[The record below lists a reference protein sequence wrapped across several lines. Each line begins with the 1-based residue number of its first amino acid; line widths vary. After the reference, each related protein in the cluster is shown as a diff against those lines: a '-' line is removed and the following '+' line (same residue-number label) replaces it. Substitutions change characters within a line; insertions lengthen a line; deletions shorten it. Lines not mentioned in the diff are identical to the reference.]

1 MESLVGDHVS
11 NGMREDRK
19 PTALTVVRAV
29 FILGIAKAESMMMRS
44 LVYTCFLFSVCLL
57 SQTGCQ
63 PPTTSD
69 ASSTAKDASSAETKP
84 ATNASNAEAGSQDAI
99 ELKEVDHEK
108 YLATLKDLRGS
119 IVVVDMWA
127 TWCPPC
133 VREFPNLIALS
144 KKYPDKIRCV
154 SLCLDHQGIDPIE
167 DVRKEVMAFLQKHD
181 AKITNL
187 LSTEEADVLLEK
199 LSAKSIPVVEVYN
212 AEGEL
217 IKRFD
222 QSSGKD
228 FNYGDV
234 EVLVAV
240 LAN

>member
-1 MESLVGDHVS
+1 
-11 NGMREDRK
+11 
-19 PTALTVVRAV
+19 
-29 FILGIAKAESMMMRS
+29 MMRS
-44 LVYTCFLFSVCLL
+44 LVYICFLFSVCLF

-69 ASSTAKDASSAETKP
+69 ASSTTKDASSAETKP
-84 ATNASNAEAGSQDAI
+84 ATNASIAEAGTRDAI
-99 ELKEVDHEK
+99 ELKEVDHEQ
-108 YLATLKDLRGS
+108 YMAVLKELRGS

>member
-1 MESLVGDHVS
+1 MGYLVPALRSRVSESYRAFKKVS
-11 NGMREDRK
+11 
-19 PTALTVVRAV
+19 
-29 FILGIAKAESMMMRS
+29 
-44 LVYTCFLFSVCLL
+44 
-57 SQTGCQ
+57 
-63 PPTTSD
+63 
-69 ASSTAKDASSAETKP
+69 
-84 ATNASNAEAGSQDAI
+84 
-99 ELKEVDHEK
+99 
-108 YLATLKDLRGS
+108 
-119 IVVVDMWA
+119 
-127 TWCPPC
+127 
-133 VREFPNLIALS
+133 
-144 KKYPDKIRCV
+144 DKIRCV